1 MPDKHQKVI
10 ENLYRY
16 GELSMLR
23 LQEKTGIRRND
34 LFKLIPEMLK
44 NGKVRTRKKG
54 RENLVSLNSPEAP
67 TKSLL
72 INFDKR
78 LRQYEKIIETEL
90 KALEKS
96 KPLISFS
103 SSFEKV
109 KTKEPIMELD
119 KKRNVY
125 RPMGKIRDG
134 YAYDFKTRP
143 TPRKHFDNLLDLL
156 HKLYQESSVLNFAD
170 TIVDDET
177 LLRDWQ
183 KKSEKLIIDTVNQ
196 IEKMFYEQRGYVFV
210 VSKIRMVLYG
220 LIYKATLEEEI
231 GKA

>member
-78 LRQYEKIIETEL
+78 LRRYEKIIETEL

-96 KPLISFS
+96 KPLISTSLPFT
-103 SSFEKV
+103 KV

-125 RPMGKIRDG
+125 RPMRETWDSNP
-134 YAYDFKTRP
+134 YTFKTRP
-143 TPRKHFDNLLDLL
+143 TPRKHLDILLDLL
-156 HKLYQESSVLNFAD
+156 HKLYQESSALNFAD

-183 KKSEKLIIDTVNQ
+183 KKSEKLIRDTVNKM
-196 IEKMFYEQRGYVFV
+196 EEMFYEQRGYTFV

-220 LIYKATLEEEI
+220 LIYKATLEKEI